1 MRLLAG
7 LSNCGCQITSRTP
20 WNIHQ
25 FLNPEEEQVDDS
37 LATADELI
45 LSQFSS
51 AGVPEEEEEEENY
64 ESLPQITILDALESL
79 YKLRLFE
86 EQQVDGNKDLIQQ
99 LLFHERTL

>member
-1 MRLLAG
+1 MR
-7 LSNCGCQITSRTP
+7 
-20 WNIHQ
+20 
-25 FLNPEEEQVDDS
+25 DS
-37 LATADELI
+37 ATADELI

-51 AGVPEEEEEEENY
+51 AGVPEEEEGEEENY
-64 ESLPQITILDALESL
+64 EFLPQISILDALKSL